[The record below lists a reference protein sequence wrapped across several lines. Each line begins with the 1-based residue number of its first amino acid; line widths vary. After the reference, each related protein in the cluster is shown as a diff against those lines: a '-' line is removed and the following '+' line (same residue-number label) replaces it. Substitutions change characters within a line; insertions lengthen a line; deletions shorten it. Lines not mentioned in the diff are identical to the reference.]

1 MKVQSI
7 SLRNFRSFGPSLTT
21 VELADLT
28 ALIGVNGSGKTA
40 LLWALSRIFGIA
52 PGQKGL
58 KKPDF
63 HIPPSKEKTPP
74 ASISLAIELRLAFP
88 ELSEQQTE
96 ASTDAIPPCFKQ
108 MLIDS
113 AQGDPFCRIR
123 LEGTWTATNTVDGEI
138 EEKLFWI
145 TTADE
150 TFEDSDKV
158 PFRPHE
164 RGLIHVLYV
173 PASRDPSKEVR
184 SLSSSLLGRLLRATE
199 WSDKNKTDIPDLSK
213 KIEAALQGEAGVK
226 TIQSSI
232 SNSWKKVHDDALY
245 AQPRLQF
252 GTKTLDE
259 ILARLDI
266 AFGPSFD
273 DADHLLDRLSEGQKS
288 LFYFALAVAVF
299 EVEQRVVATQAGALG
314 ISRDALSPPALTLL
328 AVEEPENHLAPQF
341 LGRIMDL
348 LSSVAGS
355 PGGQVVLSSHSS
367 SILSRVDPAD
377 VRYFRLVDDPGQFE
391 RFTAIARLTLPTA
404 TDEAYK
410 YVKEAVRSH
419 PELYFARLVILG
431 EGDSEEVILPRLLR
445 SYDLSLDGKLISIV
459 PLGGRHVNHFWR
471 LLADLKIPFVTLLDL
486 DKERVGGGWGRIQN
500 ACRQLLAIGVPRSPL
515 LDLDGGNL
523 LSDSDLDKM
532 HQRTV
537 DDMPSWLE
545 ELERHGVFFS
555 QQLDLD
561 LMMLEAFESEYK
573 SVVGPKMGPRIP
585 KSTDPKY
592 DDRIRKA
599 VRVVLGEDGGDGT
612 SYEQSAQS
620 RFPWYSYLFLG
631 RGKPSTH
638 AAALMS
644 IDDADLKARMPDVL
658 QRLAESV
665 TQKLSK

>member
-21 VELADLT
+21 VAFADMA

-40 LLWALSRIFGIA
+40 LLWALARMFGIA
-52 PGQKGL
+52 SGQKGL
-58 KKPDF
+58 KKSDF

-74 ASISLAIELRLAFP
+74 ASISLTLELRLTFP
-88 ELSEQQTE
+88 ELSEQQTG
-96 ASTDAIPPCFKQ
+96 ASTNAIPPCFKQ
-108 MLIDS
+108 MAIDS
-113 AQGDPFCRIR
+113 VAGDPFCRVR

-150 TFEDSDKV
+150 KFEDADRV

-173 PASRDPSKEVR
+173 PASRDPAKEVR
-184 SLSSSLLGRLLRATE
+184 SLSSSLLGRLLRAIE
-199 WSDKNKTDIPDLSK
+199 WSDKNKTDIPNLAK
-213 KIEAALQGEAGVK
+213 KIEAALQGETGVK
-226 TIQSSI
+226 TIQSRI
-232 SNSWKKVHDDALY
+232 SESWQKVHDDALY
-245 AQPRLQF
+245 AEPRLQF

-259 ILARLDI
+259 VLARLDV

-299 EVEQRVVATQAGALG
+299 DVERSVATQAGALG

-341 LGRIMDL
+341 LGRIMQL
-348 LSSVAGS
+348 LSSVAES

-367 SILSRVDPAD
+367 SILSRVDPSD
-377 VRYFRLVDDPGQFE
+377 IRYFRLVDDSEKSE
-391 RFTAIARLTLPTA
+391 RFTAIARLMLPTA
-404 TDEAYK
+404 TDEAFK
-410 YVKEAVRSH
+410 YVKEAVRSY

-445 SYDLSLDGKLISIV
+445 SYDLSLDGKLISVV

-486 DKERVGGGWGRIQN
+486 DKERAGGGWGRIQN
-500 ACRQLLAIGVPRSPL
+500 VCKQLLAIGVPRSPF
-515 LDLDGGNL
+515 LDLEGGES
-523 LSDSDLDKM
+523 LSDIDLENM
-532 HQRTV
+532 HKRTV
-537 DDMPSWLE
+537 DDMPFWLE
-545 ELERHGVFFS
+545 ELERHDVFFS
-555 QQLDLD
+555 QPLDLD
-561 LMMLEAFESEYK
+561 LMMLEAFESEYRG
-573 SVVGPKMGPRIP
+573 VVGPKMGPRIP
-585 KSTDPKY
+585 KTSDPKY
-592 DDRIRKA
+592 ADRITKA
-599 VRVVLGEDGGDGT
+599 VRVVLGEEGGDGS
-612 SYEQSAQS
+612 SYQQSSQAL
-620 RFPWYSYLFLG
+620 FPWYSYLFLG

-638 AAALMS
+638 VAALAS
-644 IDDADLKARMPDVL
+644 IDDDELKSRIPESL

-665 TQKLSK
+665 SQKLAK

>member
-7 SLRNFRSFGPSLTT
+7 SLRNFRSFGFLLTT

-40 LLWALSRIFGIA
+40 LLWALSRMFGIA

-58 KKPDF
+58 KKSDF

-74 ASISLAIELRLAFP
+74 GSISLTIELRLAFP
-88 ELSEQQTE
+88 ELGQQQTE

-108 MLIDS
+108 MVIES
-113 AQGDPFCRIR
+113 AQGDPFCRVR

-150 TFEDSDKV
+150 KFEDSDKV
-158 PFRPHE
+158 SFRPHE

-199 WSDKNKTDIPDLSK
+199 WSDENKTKIPDLAK
-213 KIEAALQGEAGVK
+213 QIETALQGEAGLK
-226 TIQSSI
+226 TIQSRI
-232 SNSWKKVHDDALY
+232 NTSWQKVHDDALY
-245 AQPRLQF
+245 AEPRLQF

-259 ILARLDI
+259 VLARLDI

-288 LFYFALAVAVF
+288 LFYFALAVAVYD
-299 EVEQRVVATQAGALG
+299 VERSVVTQAGALG

-341 LGRIMDL
+341 LGRIMQL
-348 LSSVAGS
+348 LSSVAES

-377 VRYFRLVDDPGQFE
+377 VRYFRLVDDPGKSE

-410 YVKEAVRSH
+410 YVKEAVRSY

-445 SYDLSLDGKLISIV
+445 SHDLSLDGKLISVV

-471 LLADLKIPFVTLLDL
+471 LLGDLKIPFVTLLDL
-486 DKERVGGGWGRIQN
+486 DRERAGGGWGRIQN
-500 ACRQLLAIGVPRSPL
+500 VCKQLLAIGVPRSPL
-515 LDLDGGNL
+515 LDLDGGEI
-523 LSDSDLDKM
+523 LSDSDLENM
-532 HQRTV
+532 HERTV
-537 DDMPSWLE
+537 DDMPLWLD

-555 QQLDLD
+555 QPLDLD

-573 SVVGPKMGPRIP
+573 GVAKVGPRIP
-585 KSTDPKY
+585 KTSDPTY
-592 DDRIRKA
+592 ADRIKKA
-599 VRVVLGEDGGDGT
+599 VRVVLGEEGGDGST
-612 SYEQSAQS
+612 YKQSSQDL
-620 RFPWYSYLFLG
+620 FPWYSYLFFG
-631 RGKPSTH
+631 RSKPATH
-638 AAALMS
+638 VAALAS
-644 IDDADLKARMPDVL
+644 IDDDELKARMPNPL

-665 TQKLSK
+665 TQKLSS

>member
-7 SLRNFRSFGPSLTT
+7 SLRNFRSFGSSLTT
-21 VELADLT
+21 VVFADLT

-40 LLWALSRIFGIA
+40 LLWALSRMFGIA

-58 KKPDF
+58 KKSDF
-63 HIPPSKEKTPP
+63 HIPPSKDKTPP
-74 ASISLAIELRLAFP
+74 GSISLTIELRLAFP
-88 ELSEQQTE
+88 ELAEQQTG
-96 ASTDAIPPCFKQ
+96 ASTDAVPPCFKQ

-113 AQGDPFCRIR
+113 AQGDPFCRVR

-150 TFEDSDKV
+150 KFEDSDKV

-199 WSDKNKTDIPDLSK
+199 WSDKNKTYIPELSK
-213 KIEAALQGEAGVK
+213 KIETALQGEVGVK
-226 TIQSSI
+226 TIQSRI
-232 SNSWKKVHDDALY
+232 SKAWQKVHDDALY
-245 AQPRLQF
+245 AEPRLQF

-259 ILARLDI
+259 VLARLDI

-299 EVEQRVVATQAGALG
+299 DVERSVVVTQAGTLG

-341 LGRIMDL
+341 LGRIMQL
-348 LSSVAGS
+348 LSSVAES

-377 VRYFRLVDDPGQFE
+377 VRYFRLVDDPGKSE
-391 RFTAIARLTLPTA
+391 RSTAIARLTLPAA
-404 TDEAYK
+404 TDEAHK
-410 YVKEAVRSH
+410 YVKEAVRAY

-445 SYDLSLDGKLISIV
+445 SYALSLDGRLISVV

-486 DKERVGGGWGRIQN
+486 DKERAGGGWGRIQN
-500 ACRQLLAIGVPRSPL
+500 VCKQLLAIGVPRSPL
-515 LDLDGGNL
+515 LDLDGGEL
-523 LSDSDLDKM
+523 LSDSDLENM
-532 HQRTV
+532 HERTV
-537 DDMPSWLE
+537 DDLPMWLD

-555 QQLDLD
+555 QPLDLD

-573 SVVGPKMGPRIP
+573 GVAGPKRGPRIP
-585 KSTDPKY
+585 KTSDPNY
-592 DDRIRKA
+592 ADRIKKA
-599 VRVVLGEDGGDGT
+599 ARVVLGEEGGDGST
-612 SYEQSAQS
+612 YEQSSQS
-620 RFPWYSYLFLG
+620 LFPWYSYLFLG

-638 AAALMS
+638 VAALAS
-644 IDDADLKARMPDVL
+644 IDDDLLKARMPAPL

-665 TQKLSK
+665 TQKL